1 MKTNDKKNKLINWVE
16 HIGQRIYVIKT
27 SRKLYDEFIEN
38 CKQNKFKGLK
48 TEFLWWI
55 KNNYEYSI
63 IILLTG
69 LLEGSKRHDD
79 DLNFQKFLKSVD
91 EYGIENIKVELFADK
106 PQYFS
111 DFNNIVL
118 ETLADDDYLEIQRR
132 QNFEEKFFNNI
143 NIEQDIK
150 RINENFLKLKDFR
163 DKHIAHFTSNTEQF
177 NITNS
182 DLDNIINEIITIFDK
197 YASIIKNTTY
207 IFD

>member
-1 MKTNDKKNKLINWVE
+1 MKTIDKNKLVNWVE
-16 HIGQRIYVIKT
+16 RIGQRIYVIKV

-38 CKQNKFKGLK
+38 CKQDKFKGFK
-48 TEFLWWI
+48 SEFLWWI
-55 KNNYEYSI
+55 RNNYECNI

-79 DLNFQKFLKSVD
+79 DLNFQKFLKSVY
-91 EYGIENIKVELFADK
+91 ECGIKNIKAELFADK

-118 ETLADDDYLEIQRR
+118 EEPRDDDFVEIQRR
-132 QNFEEKFFNNI
+132 KYLEETYFSNI
-143 NIEQDIK
+143 DIEQDIK
-150 RINENFLKLKDFR
+150 RINDNFLKLKDFR
-163 DKHIAHFTSNTEQF
+163 DKHIAHFTSSTEQF

-182 DLDNIINEIITIFDK
+182 DLDNIINEVIMIFDK

-207 IFD
+207 VFD

>member
-1 MKTNDKKNKLINWVE
+1 MKTIGEKNKLINWVE
-16 HIGQRIYVIKT
+16 RIGHRIYVIKT

-38 CKQNKFKGLK
+38 CKQDKFKGFK

-69 LLEGSKRHDD
+69 LLEGSKRHND
-79 DLNFQKFLKSVD
+79 DLNFQKFLKSVG
-91 EYGIENIKVELFADK
+91 EYGVENIKSELYSDK
-106 PQYFS
+106 PQYSNFY
-111 DFNNIVL
+111 NNVL
-118 ETLADDDYLEIQRR
+118 ERLEDDDIEEVERR
-132 QNFEEKFFNNI
+132 KHFEENYFNDI

-150 RINENFLKLKDFR
+150 RINDNFLKLKDFR
-163 DKHIAHFTSNTEQF
+163 DKHIAHFTRNTEQF

-197 YASIIKNTTY
+197 YASIINNTTY